1 MATRI
6 LLGGVG
12 KSDVASKIREI
23 GDEGLE
29 AKITNDMDAA
39 MKLREG
45 QAEYFFG
52 TCHTGAGGSL
62 GVLVGLL
69 GNDKCMTFRRGLAR
83 EEIIRDA
90 LDEGKVAFGFSVDQ
104 IDQVVPAL
112 VRGIR
117 EREEQR

>member
-1 MATRI
+1 MAARI

-12 KSDVASKIREI
+12 KSEVASKLREI

-29 AKITNDMDAA
+29 VKITNDMDAA
-39 MKLREG
+39 MKLRAG
-45 QAEYFFG
+45 QADYFLG

-83 EEIIRDA
+83 EEIVRDA

-117 EREEQR
+117 ERAEQ

>member
-117 EREEQR
+117 EREEQ